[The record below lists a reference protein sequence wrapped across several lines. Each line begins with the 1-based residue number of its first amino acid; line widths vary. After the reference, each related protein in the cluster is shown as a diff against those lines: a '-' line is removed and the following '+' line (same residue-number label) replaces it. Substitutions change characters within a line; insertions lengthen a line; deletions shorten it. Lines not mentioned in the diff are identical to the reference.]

1 MMLSGE
7 CGTGGITC
15 TYNRGSID
23 LGVTVSVL
31 GGMYGIPYIKMA
43 GCMEHKD
50 RRILFGL
57 QDGERC
63 ATFSLATGLDWNL
76 QKFLY

>member
-1 MMLSGE
+1 
-7 CGTGGITC
+7 
-15 TYNRGSID
+15 
-23 LGVTVSVL
+23 
-31 GGMYGIPYIKMA
+31 
-43 GCMEHKD
+43 MEHKD